1 MSTNVLF
8 YITAGGAESL
18 MYLRMRIGQPIGSK
32 IKRDEM
38 INTYGEANVKPDYW
52 FIITQSRANAIFE
65 FFHNISNEFRIYGV
79 LDVMAIERAG
89 LELVREG
96 RDAIGKKEAHSR
108 PENLKKS
115 RQKTPKNQKTFFT

>member
-1 MSTNVLF
+1 MNVKHILYYIYVCTNVLF
-8 YITAGGAESL
+8 YITAGGESL

-96 RDAIGKKEAHSR
+96 RDAIGKKKA
-108 PENLKKS
+108 LKMYEYVAL
-115 RQKTPKNQKTFFT
+115 KTGS